1 MGAFVVLSSLFFI
14 NKTFNLVTPKLNTI
28 FLFTGGYTL
37 VSSIFQYIMIK
48 RDEKAEETKKAEES
62 ELKVFEENVIKT

>member
-48 RDEKAEETKKAEES
+48 RDEALQKPAAEAVAEA
-62 ELKVFEENVIKT
+62 VAAVA